1 MSFARIVAALGGLLA
16 VLFGYITVFNRGDT
30 TVVLWIGRSV
40 TLPMSVLLLLA
51 IFAGACFVLL
61 MVGAMELSGV
71 AHNLG
76 RRRRRRQ
83 QQRFE
88 LLFEKGC
95 DLADLG
101 LEDRALSCF
110 ERILDHDSGHVSA
123 LVQLGAMRRRQGD
136 VEAALRLHKRA
147 LERDPTHVRALVS
160 LVEDCLAAQ
169 RWQEA
174 LEVCQKIL
182 DVEGEALRVLVWA
195 RDLQVRLGRLEEAI
209 DAQRHLLRHAGIG
222 SEAHRMLRRL
232 QFLQAMARLGTED
245 KERARKELAEILHQ
259 DRTFVPAQV
268 ELGRLLLAEEKEKEA
283 VRRWR
288 EGYGQTHDIVFLHL
302 LERYYLGREDP
313 DAAIAVYLNALKDEP
328 ASVELQFCLGKL
340 YLRLE
345 MLDELLTRRT
355 RLVAV
360 VHGSN
365 ALGTINPVREIA
377 TRAHA
382 AGALLLV
389 DGAQAV
395 AHLEVDVHAMGA
407 DFYAFSG
414 HKVYGPMGIGCLYGR
429 RELLEQ
435 MAPYQ
440 GGGEMIRHVT
450 FEETTYA
457 PPPARFEAGTP
468 NVAGA
473 VGLAAALDYLDS
485 LGRERIA
492 AHEQDLLAYGL
503 AQLAGLIG
511 VRLIG
516 NAPER
521 LGILSMVIAGAHP
534 HDVATILDRDGIAIR
549 AGHHCAHPVMDH
561 FHLPATARAS
571 LALYNRRAEIDR
583 LVAGIHHVQE
593 VLGR

>member
-71 AHNLG
+71 ARNLG

-209 DAQRHLLRHAGIG
+209 DTQRHLLRHAGIG

-345 MLDELLTRRT
+345 MLDNAYDTLRDLADAGASFPALHRLLGEVRHRRGDDEAAFGELQACVPFRT
-355 RLVAV
+355 AAV
-360 VHGSN
+360 VPYRCTACGAEVEEWHAQCGVCS
-365 ALGTINPVREIA
+365 AWESLRLPIPVE
-377 TRAHA
+377 
-382 AGALLLV
+382 G
-389 DGAQAV
+389 
-395 AHLEVDVHAMGA
+395 
-407 DFYAFSG
+407 
-414 HKVYGPMGIGCLYGR
+414 
-429 RELLEQ
+429 
-435 MAPYQ
+435 
-440 GGGEMIRHVT
+440 
-450 FEETTYA
+450 
-457 PPPARFEAGTP
+457 
-468 NVAGA
+468 
-473 VGLAAALDYLDS
+473 
-485 LGRERIA
+485 
-492 AHEQDLLAYGL
+492 
-503 AQLAGLIG
+503 
-511 VRLIG
+511 
-516 NAPER
+516 
-521 LGILSMVIAGAHP
+521 
-534 HDVATILDRDGIAIR
+534 
-549 AGHHCAHPVMDH
+549 
-561 FHLPATARAS
+561 
-571 LALYNRRAEIDR
+571 
-583 LVAGIHHVQE
+583 
-593 VLGR
+593 